1 MKESVIFHDSY
12 KYMYAV
18 GDSVDSG
25 KGFFDKEFVWQ
36 KCFIDNYL
44 NVANQSTVF

>member
-25 KGFFDKEFVWQ
+25 KGFFDREFV
-36 KCFIDNYL
+36 
-44 NVANQSTVF
+44 VEVFFR